1 MRVIV
6 NGQLLETDAET
17 LGSLMI
23 QRAMEGGWF
32 ATAVNGDFV
41 PADERHAT
49 VLADGDRIEILTPM
63 QGG

>member
-6 NGQLLETDAET
+6 NGQSLETDAAT
-17 LGSLMI
+17 LAALMAE
-23 QRAMEGGWF
+23 RAMEGGWF

-41 PADERHAT
+41 PADARAVT
-49 VLADGDRIEILTPM
+49 PLADGDRIEILTPM

>member
-6 NGQLLETDAET
+6 NGQSLETDAAT
-17 LGSLMI
+17 LAALMAE
-23 QRAMEGGWF
+23 RAMEGGWF

-41 PADERHAT
+41 PSDERHAT
-49 VLADGDRIEILTPM
+49 PLADGDRIEILTPM